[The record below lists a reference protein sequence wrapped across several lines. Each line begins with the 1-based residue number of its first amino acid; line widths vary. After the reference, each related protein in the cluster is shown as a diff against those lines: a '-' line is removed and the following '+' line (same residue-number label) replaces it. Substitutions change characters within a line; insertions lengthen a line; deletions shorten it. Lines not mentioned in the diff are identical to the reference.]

1 MKKKKL
7 LFIQFLMRLKRNC
20 ITFLFKEKYSKQRQR
35 KTLSKNENTM
45 NIDYI
50 NFENGE
56 IKKKWKI
63 RKFRIEKNL
72 LNKYFFEM
80 VLYYKKIEKF
90 FFEMYIGIKL

>member
-7 LFIQFLMRLKRNC
+7 LFIQILMRLKRNW

-45 NIDYI
+45 KIDYI

-56 IKKKWKI
+56 IKHRENPKIWYWKK
-63 RKFRIEKNL
+63 F
-72 LNKYFFEM
+72 
-80 VLYYKKIEKF
+80 
-90 FFEMYIGIKL
+90 IK

>member
-56 IKKKWKI
+56 IKNMENPKISYRKK
-63 RKFRIEKNL
+63 F
-72 LNKYFFEM
+72 
-80 VLYYKKIEKF
+80 
-90 FFEMYIGIKL
+90 IK